1 MKGKYV
7 VFKDDD
13 VGKDFDGLK
22 KWIEIILENEA
33 KAAIGLIGKYLK
45 NDNLVAY
52 LKSLDSDNIEIF
64 CHGFTHSQLPYLT
77 NKLLKRNRKPKTEF
91 NKDYKSHFSSLK
103 KYRAVES
110 RYLNTKAIAF
120 GPQGNIRN
128 KNVIKPLL
136 KNDFKLMFAWEKVGG
151 GVFTIPLSDN
161 LKQNTLDEFKK
172 DYEKHKNDVVY
183 TLQFHHAN
191 LSEEQFGLMSEVIG
205 FLSKEE
211 GRVFVTPSE
220 LLKIN
225 EKESILF

>member
-1 MKGKYV
+1 VKGKYV